1 LGALSGK
8 TVYPHNPPYNDI
20 IIFSFFLFYR
30 RERVTILRGNAV
42 DIYLLVKSLHVIS
55 VIAWMAGL
63 FYLPRLYVYHTE
75 ADAVK
80 GETAELFQMME
91 YRLLRYIMNPAMIG
105 TWVFGLWLV
114 FIPGIIDWGLVWPY
128 LKATGVVGMTFFHS
142 WLGLQRKALAGGSCS
157 VTGKQFRLMNEVPTL
172 LMIVIVVNVIMKPW

>member
-1 LGALSGK
+1 M
-8 TVYPHNPPYNDI
+8 
-20 IIFSFFLFYR
+20 
-30 RERVTILRGNAV
+30 TILRGNAV

-91 YRLLRYIMNPAMIG
+91 YRLRVGSSRNRKQS
-105 TWVFGLWLV
+105 
-114 FIPGIIDWGLVWPY
+114 IPL
-128 LKATGVVGMTFFHS
+128 HC
-142 WLGLQRKALAGGSCS
+142 LGK
-157 VTGKQFRLMNEVPTL
+157 
-172 LMIVIVVNVIMKPW
+172 IV

>member
-1 LGALSGK
+1 MK
-8 TVYPHNPPYNDI
+8 D
-20 IIFSFFLFYR
+20 
-30 RERVTILRGNAV
+30 NAV

-80 GETAELFQMME
+80 GETAELFQTME
-91 YRLLRYIMNPAMIG
+91 YKLLRYIMNPAMIA
-105 TWVFGLWLV
+105 TWIFGLWMV
-114 FIPGIIDWGLVWPY
+114 FMPGIIDWGLFWPY
-128 LKATGVVGMTFFHS
+128 LKVAAVVGMTWFHA
-142 WLGLQRKALAGGSCS
+142 WLSLQRKALASGSCS

-172 LMIVIVVNVIMKPW
+172 LMIVVVINVIMKPW